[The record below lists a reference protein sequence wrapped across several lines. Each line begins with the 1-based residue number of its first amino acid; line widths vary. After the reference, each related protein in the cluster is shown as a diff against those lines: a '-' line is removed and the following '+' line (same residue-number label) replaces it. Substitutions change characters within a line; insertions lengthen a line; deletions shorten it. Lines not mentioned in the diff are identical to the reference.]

1 MRPLTGHVLCAASF
15 AVALACNLAAVMAS
29 AAAESEPGLITQRV
43 DEHSLARLPGNVR
56 LEAIPNNDRG
66 RVSDSIELGHMQ
78 LQLRRSYAREQAL
91 ETFIDQIHT
100 QGSPQ
105 FHHWLKPQQFGEQF
119 GAAKS
124 DTAAITHWLEGHGF
138 TVNQLYPSR
147 MLIDFSGTARQVRE
161 AFHTEIHQ
169 LLVNG
174 ERHIANM
181 SEPQIPAALAPAVV
195 GVVSLHDF
203 RPHALFRKRHMQ
215 RAGAQFTFTEQG
227 APVEAVVPA
236 DLATIYNLNPLFS
249 AGFSGQGQTV
259 VVIEDTNVYRSSD
272 WKTFRST
279 FGLSSYTSGSFT
291 QVHPT
296 PSDGDSN
303 CDDPGDVA
311 ASDVEATLDAE
322 WASAAAPSAKIE
334 LASCAD
340 TSTTFGGLIALNN
353 LLNATVA
360 PPAIVSIS

>member
-91 ETFIDQIHT
+91 ETFIDQLHT

-105 FHHWLKPQQFGEQF
+105 FHRWLKPQQFGEQF

-169 LLVNG
+169 
-174 ERHIANM
+174 
-181 SEPQIPAALAPAVV
+181 
-195 GVVSLHDF
+195 
-203 RPHALFRKRHMQ
+203 Q
-215 RAGAQFTFTEQG
+215 RQRT
-227 APVEAVVPA
+227 
-236 DLATIYNLNPLFS
+236 
-249 AGFSGQGQTV
+249 
-259 VVIEDTNVYRSSD
+259 
-272 WKTFRST
+272 
-279 FGLSSYTSGSFT
+279 
-291 QVHPT
+291 
-296 PSDGDSN
+296 
-303 CDDPGDVA
+303 
-311 ASDVEATLDAE
+311 
-322 WASAAAPSAKIE
+322 
-334 LASCAD
+334 
-340 TSTTFGGLIALNN
+340 
-353 LLNATVA
+353 
-360 PPAIVSIS
+360 